1 MPCRSP
7 AQPLKRLGTNV
18 RACRESQK
26 ISQEQL
32 AGKANLDRTYIGG
45 LERGERNA
53 TLKTLI
59 CVAEALGTTVSA
71 LCEGIDA

>member
-18 RACRESQK
+18 RACREAQNL
-26 ISQEQL
+26 SQEEL

-53 TLKTLI
+53 TLQTLL
-59 CVAEALGTTVSA
+59 CVAAALGTTVSA
-71 LCEGIDA
+71 LCKGIDE